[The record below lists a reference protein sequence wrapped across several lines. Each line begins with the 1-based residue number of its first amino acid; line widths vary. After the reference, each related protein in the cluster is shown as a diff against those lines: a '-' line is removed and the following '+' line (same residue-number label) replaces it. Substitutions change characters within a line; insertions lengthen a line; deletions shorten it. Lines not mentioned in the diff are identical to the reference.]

1 MFFFPSFLILEGERE
16 REIASGCLSVTI
28 TVIHN
33 LIILKAWFN
42 KRKIPIFLRLAQ
54 FVCFYRNDECLRKKT
69 VDHAQIMLF
78 LLGTW
83 AVFLYFIVK
92 LHFSILYNDD
102 WKLHF
107 LQNITWIMNFK
118 YSAIS
123 CLFFLFVFCIMYILH
138 VATSAALYIQ
148 KRRRITRGNYLCSVY
163 M

>member
-1 MFFFPSFLILEGERE
+1 MVYITLLHLIL
-16 REIASGCLSVTI
+16 SQN
-28 TVIHN
+28 HK
-33 LIILKAWFN
+33 IILKSTWLTISWSTVF
-42 KRKIPIFLRLAQ
+42 FLRLAQ